1 MDDPTLQLTI
11 NDIAACRNVID
22 AAFKRGAFGASEA
35 REIGILYE
43 KLDQF
48 VTTAIAQAQEAQA
61 PVETQPQGE

>member
-1 MDDPTLQLTI
+1 MDDTDLQLTI

-22 AAFKRGAFGASEA
+22 AACKRGAFGAGEA

-48 VTTAIAQAQEAQA
+48 VTAALVQAQQAQA

>member
-1 MDDPTLQLTI
+1 MDDTTLQLTI

-22 AAFKRGAFGASEA
+22 AACKRGTFGASEA

-48 VTTAIAQAQEAQA
+48 VTAAIAQAQEAQA
-61 PVETQPQGE
+61 PVESQPQGE

>member
-1 MDDPTLQLTI
+1 MDDTTLQLTI

-48 VTTAIAQAQEAQA
+48 VTTAIA
-61 PVETQPQGE
+61 

>member
-1 MDDPTLQLTI
+1 MDDTTLQLTI

-22 AAFKRGAFGASEA
+22 TACKRGAFGASEV

-48 VTTAIAQAQEAQA
+48 INAAVAQAQEEQA
-61 PVETQPQGE
+61 PVESQPQGE